1 MFTLL
6 TEYIAEKLSQTQ
18 IFEMAKSISEYKDL
32 VINMIRPI
40 IAHVILILKSR
51 EENDNE
57 FINHWKKE
65 LLSFLTEF
73 IDIRLKT
80 KNTYDKRKKYIKDVL
95 INNEEIDTNDKWY
108 LSKLWKKLYEEGYDL
123 SEKNIYDDFLPII
136 HDFQD
141 NHLDQIIDLIASQDI
156 FKIKAYINNL

>member
-1 MFTLL
+1 
-6 TEYIAEKLSQTQ
+6 
-18 IFEMAKSISEYKDL
+18 MAKSISEYKDL

>member
-1 MFTLL
+1 MFTSL
-6 TEYIAEKLSQTQ
+6 TEYIAEKLSQTH

-80 KNTYDKRKKYIKDVL
+80 KNTYKKKKKYIKDVL

>member
-1 MFTLL
+1 MFTSL
-6 TEYIAEKLSQTQ
+6 TEYIAEKLSQPH